1 MPPTAAKSLRCRIAE
16 FFKFVH
22 FVAITAYV
30 NGFTQL
36 KLFRLYI
43 ENTGV
48 FVLLQRT
55 IQPKKKPAN
64 RCHVFEIFKW
74 SQLYVVKTYFV
85 TAK

>member
-1 MPPTAAKSLRCRIAE
+1 MPPTAAKSLRWRIAE

-55 IQPKKKPAN
+55 IQPKK
-64 RCHVFEIFKW
+64 
-74 SQLYVVKTYFV
+74 SQQIAAMYSKFSNGVSCMW
-85 TAK
+85 